1 MRLRTI
7 LIGAAIVGASF
18 LGASVAMQVL
28 SPGPGSDQR
37 PALVEVPPLK
47 QVSRTSMI
55 VTPTAIAL
63 TAIRDALDASA
74 PRNLTGKRENPISQ
88 LLSNADIGWTMGRG
102 PLAVTGRPEAMAI
115 SSALAK
121 EHYREHVGKSFFKPL
136 VQYIT
141 STPVVAMVVEGPNA
155 VEVCRSTIGAT
166 NPVAA
171 TPGSIRGDYAIQ
183 VGRNL
188 VHGSD
193 SVKSAKREVKLF
205 FKASELVAYKRA
217 TQRWITE

>member
-1 MRLRTI
+1 VERTLLLAKPDAVQRGLVGEI
-7 LIGAAIVGASF
+7 IGRFERRGLQIVG
-18 LGASVAMQVL
+18 
-28 SPGPGSDQR
+28 
-37 PALVEVPPLK
+37 LK
-47 QVSRTSMI
+47 I
-55 VTPTAIAL
+55 
-63 TAIRDALDASA
+63 
-74 PRNLTGKRENPISQ
+74 
-88 LLSNADIGWTMGRG
+88 
-102 PLAVTGRPEAMAI
+102 MAI

-121 EHYREHVGKSFFKPL
+121 EHYREHAGKPFFKPL

-155 VEVCRSTIGAT
+155 IEVCRSTIGAT

-171 TPGSIRGDYAIQ
+171 TPGSIRGDFAIQ